1 MTYLGNEETLV
12 KLPAVKYLEKNLEY
26 SFINGKDLI
35 TESGARDSFVYVI
48 IVNRLREALRRYMDA
63 RDEYLEEGITKLF

>member
-12 KLPAVKYLEKNLEY
+12 KLPAVKYLEY